1 MAVIGPDL
9 AEVFAYPPKALKK
22 RIQAVCEQRKGL
34 SISKV
39 VTSCLEACIDDLE
52 EQVGIK
58 KPTQGTR
65 TKRKLDA

>member
-9 AEVFAYPPKALKK
+9 AEVFAYPPKSLKK
-22 RIQAVCEQRKGL
+22 RIQAVCETRKGL

-39 VTSCLEACIDDLE
+39 VTSCLEACIDGLE

-58 KPTQGTR
+58 KPAQGTR
-65 TKRKLDA
+65 SKK